1 MDTLTHVFSSDLSL
15 WGLFISSFLSATL
28 LPGGSEAALF
38 AVLKAYP
45 ETLWYALI
53 IAAVG
58 NTLGG
63 MVTFGMGWLLPQRKG
78 GSEAAGHPPAVS
90 IPPNRRLEAD
100 CLPLVYFSRVQT
112 QQLKHVE
119 KVRPRHGG
127 AEPSG
132 AGVAASHLLM
142 KRLAIR
148 LGRHNSAAESL
159 VIPQTAGFAIT
170 SDLASVVCSLSRM
183 ASSFIS
189 NVSKVRRY
197 GTPAL
202 LLAWVPLIGDA
213 LCLAAGWLRL
223 NPWQAMLFM
232 AIGKL
237 SRYGLIALAIT

>member
-1 MDTLTHVFSSDLSL
+1 MSDAASL
-15 WGLFISSFLSATL
+15 YALFFSSFLAATL

-45 ETLWYALI
+45 ETLWIALA
-53 IAAVG
+53 IATIG

-63 MVTFGMGWLLPQRKG
+63 MATFGMGWLLPQRRG
-78 GSEAAGHPPAVS
+78 GSKAAGHPPAYS
-90 IPPNRRLEAD
+90 
-100 CLPLVYFSRVQT
+100 SRVQT
-112 QQLKHVE
+112 KQLKHTE
-119 KVRPRHGG
+119 KVQPRHGG
-127 AEPSG
+127 AEHSG

-148 LGRHNSAAESL
+148 LGRQNSAAESL

-170 SDLASVVCSLSRM
+170 SDLASVVCSPSRM
-183 ASSFIS
+183 ASSFTS
-189 NVSKVRRY
+189 NVSKVRLY

-223 NPWQAMLFM
+223 NPWQAVLFM
-232 AIGKL
+232 AIGKFA
-237 SRYGLIALAIT
+237 RYGLIAAAMSYPLSK